1 MFSVSI
7 EFICPITRGNGPFL
21 SSSVQLQALVEVAS
35 NDVDLMAEERT
46 YEEQE
51 LGAKFDPTT
60 GKRMYHNYEV
70 LRVLPQAEEDL
81 SVLRFLEKG
90 DS

>member
-1 MFSVSI
+1 MFTVSI

-51 LGAKFDPTT
+51 LGAKFDPAT

-70 LRVLPQAEEDL
+70 LRVLPQTEEDL